1 MVAKQNELEKLLNDN
16 LTSEFA
22 SEIIDKVKFV
32 RTTLEDYSLKEL
44 IDSNVIIEEFFIQ
57 ILNKISEKEL
67 EIANKKDEIKRFDS
81 NYKNLE
87 LLLSQNLTSENSPF
101 IIEKINA
108 VKNLQSGNLNSTDLS
123 IINVELEVFIQKV
136 ENNTLIPK
144 KEEKKVVQNKDDF
157 L

>member
-1 MVAKQNELEKLLNDN
+1 MDQLNNEFESLVAKQNELEKLLNDN
-16 LTSEFA
+16 LTEFA
-22 SEIIDKVKFV
+22 SEIIDKIKLV

-57 ILNKISEKEL
+57 ILNQISEKEL

-101 IIEKINA
+101 IIEKINLL
-108 VKNLQSGNLNSTDLS
+108 KIYKQE
-123 IINVELEVFIQKV
+123 I
-136 ENNTLIPK
+136 
-144 KEEKKVVQNKDDF
+144 
-157 L
+157 